1 MIKVLNNIKNKII
14 NIFFEEVSETEHKEI
29 LNKDELNELR
39 NKLGRLNI
47 TRLYGYDSLVS
58 TLPKKEFRT
67 GGYHK
72 DVYLRKSISKR
83 YKFY

>member
-39 NKLGRLNI
+39 NKHGRLNI
-47 TRLYGYDSLVS
+47 TRLY
-58 TLPKKEFRT
+58 E
-67 GGYHK
+67 
-72 DVYLRKSISKR
+72 
-83 YKFY
+83 YKL